1 MPVFNPFGE
10 KGLKEGAHMYVVYTT
25 AEQGLAVLN
34 IVLIFGMVMADRME
48 WTSLITSI
56 FGSLLVCILVV
67 EQSQNDDINIFRLRL
82 CSSALQGSS
91 APLTSMRS

>member
-67 EQSQNDDINIFRLRL
+67 EQSQNDDINTFFVSDFVRRR
-82 CSSALQGSS
+82 CKAHRH
-91 APLTSMRS
+91 P